1 MDFHKALAIRIQATP
16 RARLTWSLGAI
27 AVLLAIGAL
36 IMPMA
41 ARPVARLPAFML
53 AYGITM
59 VVLNALLATLFL
71 CKATASGE
79 SRLNILAAAYVFIVL
94 MMMPAIFSFP
104 DAIVAGSIIG
114 NRMSAIYLWI
124 LWHYGFGL
132 AAIWYLTRPRSDRYR
147 PAPVF
152 FGTVIVAAAVV
163 VVITLAADRLPD
175 IFVNGVAFGSPVMKL
190 VPVSL
195 LAIALA
201 GFVLAVRRARTVE
214 DMGLAIGLGA
224 TCLDV
229 WLSFYGGPQYSAGWY
244 AAKVFGLTASVA
256 VLAALCLEITTLYL
270 NAAKANEVL
279 RRLAERDGLT
289 QLFNRRHF
297 DEQLIDQWRR
307 AGRSGQPVS
316 VIMID
321 IDWFKNYNDT
331 YGHQVG
337 DLCLRAVGLALV
349 GVLPDR
355 QDLVCRYGG
364 EEFVILLP
372 AVDAAATAA
381 VAEEIRV
388 AVARLA
394 VPHRSSPKG
403 QVTVSVGAFTMPAD
417 GPRPDIIMRRADE
430 CLYEAKARGRDQVV
444 CAASPQ
450 MPGWSP
456 APMLAAHAA

>member
-1 MDFHKALAIRIQATP
+1 MDFLKALAIRIQAAP
-16 RARLTWSLGAI
+16 RGRLTSSLCAL
-27 AVLLAIGAL
+27 ALLLAIGGL

-41 ARPVARLPAFML
+41 ARPVSRLPAFML

-71 CKATASGE
+71 CKATASGQ
-79 SRLNILAAAYVFIVL
+79 SRLNILAAAYAFVVL

-124 LWHYGFGL
+124 VWHYGFGL
-132 AAIWYLTRPRSDRYR
+132 AAIWYLTRPATEHYR
-147 PAPVF
+147 PGPILL
-152 FGTVIVAAAVV
+152 GTLAVAAAAVLVV
-163 VVITLAADRLPD
+163 TLAAGHLPD
-175 IFVNGVAFGSPVMKL
+175 IFVDGVAFGSPVLKL

-195 LAIALA
+195 LALALA
-201 GFVLAVRRARTVE
+201 GFVLAVQRARTVE
-214 DMGLAIGLGA
+214 DIGLAVGLGA
-224 TCLDV
+224 TCLDI

-244 AAKVFGLTASVA
+244 AAKVFGLAASVA

-297 DEQLIDQWRR
+297 DEQLTVQWRR
-307 AGRSGQPVS
+307 ASRSGEAMS

-349 GVLPDR
+349 SVRPDR
-355 QDLVCRYGG
+355 QDFVCRYGG
-364 EEFVILLP
+364 EEFVMLLP
-372 AVDAAATAA
+372 AVDAAGTAA
-381 VAEEIRV
+381 VAEAIR
-388 AVARLA
+388 ATVARLA

-403 QVTVSVGAFTMPAD
+403 QVTVSVGAFTMAAE
-417 GPRPDIIMRRADE
+417 GSRPDLIMRRADE

-444 CAASPQ
+444 SATTIVPAARPQ
-450 MPGWSP
+450 
-456 APMLAAHAA
+456 ARVLEAHAA